1 MRFYEYNELPMNINY
16 LENDGTQCGVINSI
30 DAKQVAL
37 FEKVL
42 KIQLN
47 VSPVGSS
54 QVAQS

>member
-1 MRFYEYNELPMNINY
+1 MNINY
-16 LENDGTQCGVINSI
+16 LGNDGTQCGVINSL

>member
-1 MRFYEYNELPMNINY
+1 MRFYEYNEPPMNINY
-16 LENDGTQCGVINSI
+16 LGNDGTQCGVINSL